1 MFTLNENIESLESSI
16 KTLKN
21 ASMLNKPKLA
31 EQCVS
36 EALVCIKQI
45 STTQSQQTKALVDLN
60 KRLAE
65 HVKTGK

>member
-1 MFTLNENIESLESSI
+1 MIENLEKSIESLKS
-16 KTLKN
+16 

-45 STTQSQQTKALVDLN
+45 NATQAQQTKALVDLN